1 MSPLTDRQTFRE
13 TVAQVAARA
22 HEKLPQCHGRID
34 SAVKLVLAGDVE
46 LVPGGGARV
55 ASRSDAQ
62 VTYHT
67 VNGHCDCKDF
77 PRAPE
82 GLCAHRLAYGIMRRA
97 SELVPPSP
105 PVETEPLPA
114 PVMLPAAPAT
124 ALPEAPA
131 SVNCHITLEGRQ
143 VQLTLRDTDET
154 RLLARL
160 AALLKQ
166 YPAPAPSTKPS
177 PTPGPDKSWCSTHN
191 VPMKQTTKDGRSWFS
206 HRTADGW
213 CKGR

>member
-77 PRAPE
+77 GWPTV
-82 GLCAHRLAYGIMRRA
+82 LCAGRVNWYLRRPLWRL
-97 SELVPPSP
+97 SPSQRP
-105 PVETEPLPA
+105 
-114 PVMLPAAPAT
+114 
-124 ALPEAPA
+124 
-131 SVNCHITLEGRQ
+131 
-143 VQLTLRDTDET
+143 
-154 RLLARL
+154 
-160 AALLKQ
+160 
-166 YPAPAPSTKPS
+166 
-177 PTPGPDKSWCSTHN
+177 
-191 VPMKQTTKDGRSWFS
+191 
-206 HRTADGW
+206 
-213 CKGR
+213 